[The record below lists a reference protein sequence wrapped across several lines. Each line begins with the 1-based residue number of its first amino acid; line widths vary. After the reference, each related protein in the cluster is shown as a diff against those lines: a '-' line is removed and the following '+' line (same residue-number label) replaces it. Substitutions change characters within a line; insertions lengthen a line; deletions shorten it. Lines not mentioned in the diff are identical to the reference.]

1 MSHPAPAIVA
11 ALKSPGA
18 PFEGI
23 SRPYAALLEEAL
35 GELGIQLQVEDIKG
49 GLLLFWRERGD
60 FDRTAHI
67 LKATGTDIK
76 ASDWDKGEILWRLT
90 LLKPPGFTEV
100 QGILAACRDM
110 VLALFGP
117 RCTPEVTGPALSFR
131 SPAKLNLLKAFW
143 RRYSA
148 MKGARK

>member
-1 MSHPAPAIVA
+1 MSRSAAVIA

-18 PFEGI
+18 PSDGI
-23 SRPYAALLEEAL
+23 SRPYAALLEQAL
-35 GELGIQLQVEDIKG
+35 GELGIHLQVEDIKG

-60 FDRTAHI
+60 FNQTARI
-67 LKATGTDIK
+67 LTATGTDIK
-76 ASDWDKGEILWRLT
+76 ASTWDKGEMLWRLT
-90 LLKPPGFTEV
+90 LLKPPEFTEV
-100 QGILAACRDM
+100 QGILAACRDI

-131 SPAKLNLLKAFW
+131 SPAEVNLLKAFW

-148 MKGARK
+148 LKNSEK